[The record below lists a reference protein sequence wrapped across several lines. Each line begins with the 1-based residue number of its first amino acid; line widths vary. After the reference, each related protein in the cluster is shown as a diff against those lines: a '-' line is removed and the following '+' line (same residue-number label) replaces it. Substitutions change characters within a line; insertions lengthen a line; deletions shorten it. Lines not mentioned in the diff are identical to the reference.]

1 VNDVVISVG
10 GATMTGFHPGFWA
23 WVFLHP
29 WMTFF
34 ICSAAFSALGKWGE
48 AFGKRKK

>member
-1 VNDVVISVG
+1 MDNVTFNMGETV
-10 GATMTGFHPGFWA
+10 MTGFHPGFWA

-34 ICSAAFSALGKWGE
+34 ICLSICEALEAWGN